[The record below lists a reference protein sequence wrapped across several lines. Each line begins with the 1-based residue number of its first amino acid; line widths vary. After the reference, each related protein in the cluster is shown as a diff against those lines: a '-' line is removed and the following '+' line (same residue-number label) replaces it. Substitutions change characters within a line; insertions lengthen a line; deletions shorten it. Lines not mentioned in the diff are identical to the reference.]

1 MKNQII
7 ILPEINLNV
16 NLASHINKACEEIVT
31 YFGKKSAKYVPN
43 QPIVEITCD
52 ITQDDID
59 AIEKEI
65 DLECITLIAFLGN
78 ESTSERVNGSII
90 DLR

>member
-7 ILPEINLNV
+7 IIPEINMNL
-16 NLASHINKACEEIVT
+16 NLAASLNKACEEIVT
-31 YFGKKSAKYVPN
+31 YFGKKSAKRVPD

-52 ITQDDID
+52 IIQDDIT
-59 AIEKEI
+59 ALEKEL
-65 DLECITLIAFLGN
+65 DLGCVTLLAFLGDK
-78 ESTSERVNGSII
+78 STSERVKGSII

>member
-7 ILPEINLNV
+7 IIPEINMNL
-16 NLASHINKACEEIVT
+16 NLAASLNKACDEIVT
-31 YFGKKSAKYVPN
+31 YFGKKSTQRVSG

-52 ITQDDID
+52 ITQDDINT
-59 AIEKEI
+59 IEKEL
-65 DLECITLIAFLGN
+65 DLECITLFALLGDEN
-78 ESTSERVNGSII
+78 TADKLNGSII

>member
-7 ILPEINLNV
+7 VLPEINMNL
-16 NLASHINKACEEIVT
+16 NLAASLNRACEEIVT
-31 YFGKKSAKYVPN
+31 YFGKKSAKHIPN

-52 ITQDDID
+52 ITQDDMV
-59 AIEKEI
+59 ALEKEL
-65 DLECITLIAFLGN
+65 DLGCVTLLAFLGD
-78 ESTSERVNGSII
+78 ESTSERINGSII

>member
-7 ILPEINLNV
+7 VLPEINMNI
-16 NLASHINKACEEIVT
+16 NLAASLNKACDEIVT
-31 YFGKKSAKYVPN
+31 YFGKKSAKRVQD
-43 QPIVEITCD
+43 QPVVLISCD
-52 ITQDDID
+52 ITQDDMN

-65 DLECITLIAFLGN
+65 DLGCITLLAFLGDEN
-78 ESTSERVNGSII
+78 SAEKVNGSII

>member
-7 ILPEINLNV
+7 VIPEINLNL
-16 NLASHINKACEEIVT
+16 NLAGSLSKACEEIVT
-31 YFGKKSAKYVPN
+31 YFGKKSAKRVSN

-52 ITQDDID
+52 ITQDDINT
-59 AIEKEI
+59 IEKE
-65 DLECITLIAFLGN
+65 LELGCVTLLVFLGDEN
-78 ESTSERVNGSII
+78 TADKVNGSII

>member
-7 ILPEINLNV
+7 IIPEINMNL
-16 NLASHINKACEEIVT
+16 NLAASLNRACDEIVI
-31 YFGKKSAKYVPN
+31 YFGKKSAKRVLD

-52 ITQDDID
+52 ITQDDINT
-59 AIEKEI
+59 IEKEL
-65 DLECITLIAFLGN
+65 DLGCITLLAFLGDEN
-78 ESTSERVNGSII
+78 TADKLNGSII